1 VSGISGSA
9 GKFRAYFCSANE
21 IKKQYTLLFANATDS
36 RHLCIVGKV
45 VALFFPFSLTNG
57 PSVITQ

>member
-45 VALFFPFSLTNG
+45 VALFFPF
-57 PSVITQ
+57 